1 MTVVVELKQC
11 DFLFNK
17 ITQNTYWECIACQI
31 AKFPFANVSNHEIQC
46 LAINSNF
53 TCKCQTM
60 LSGLVGDHLTLNFS
74 SLNSKDRPQYNT
86 VKTIDEYFEDLS
98 IQPDF
103 NYYQT
108 HDFHKLAK
116 KQDKR
121 NSFSVLHTNIC
132 SLSANLEN
140 IELLL
145 TNLDHAFDI
154 IGVSETCTSENNNKN
169 TTNNYTI
176 PGYQKFCGRKGSSLE
191 SGCGFFVIKGLNFK
205 ERIDLKVK
213 FTNDQNEFQSCW
225 IVISND
231 KKDQIF

>member
-103 NYYQT
+103 NITKLMTFINLPKNKTKETALVSYTLIFAPSVQT
-108 HDFHKLAK
+108 WK
-116 KQDKR
+116 
-121 NSFSVLHTNIC
+121 T
-132 SLSANLEN
+132 
-140 IELLL
+140 
-145 TNLDHAFDI
+145 
-154 IGVSETCTSENNNKN
+154 
-169 TTNNYTI
+169 
-176 PGYQKFCGRKGSSLE
+176 
-191 SGCGFFVIKGLNFK
+191 
-205 ERIDLKVK
+205 
-213 FTNDQNEFQSCW
+213 
-225 IVISND
+225 
-231 KKDQIF
+231 